1 MRDPDSSQLTA
12 TGSLAYPKISST
24 YHGPVYPMRD
34 ETPLLYSAWQHELNR
49 ISGASIRLT
58 GCLSWRTA
66 APIAHIDHNNSR
78 DDSFLFH
85 VPAPTISVDTSTAT
99 PTAASAT
106 TNTTTIPN
114 DLEQDETDSITRTR
128 LSLSRTHTS
137 PTALASIGSFPNLN
151 LHIFPHLYTTIGNVH
166 QHHTPSGAARVSFSQ
181 SLHNSDRPGSAHAHF
196 SPLHGH
202 GHRHTGHSH
211 LGSAYNSAFNSTTTS
226 ARTSLTR
233 IDALAMENSDSD
245 MGRPLGEEEIARR
258 EEERQRMEQEGR
270 EKSERETGAEVQ
282 EEARVESAPEV
293 TSADAPAPLTEST
306 TVLSSV
312 PVVPA
317 TESQAQ
323 VQITMESKI
332 PLTFL
337 LITGARRSMSF
348 DPETTVG
355 RVKELIWGG
364 WPEEFPA
371 SDKPPTP
378 SYLRLLHL
386 GKILQDEDTLTRL
399 KFPSY
404 TPSYSSPPSTSP
416 ADPAPSAPSSP
427 TSATSPSSLPAPMP
441 LTIIHLSIR
450 PHGPGI
456 PHLSEDGNGLPK
468 KKGMSI
474 RRRSL
479 FSGVQVPPLSLA
491 VFNSNNNGNN
501 GGNGPTSPT
510 SPSAGGGGGG
520 EAQSPTQGQVGVIG
534 TTGLEGGVVASAVV
548 SSSAPAPP
556 VEAGDE
562 HGGRSRE
569 GGCCVIC

>member
-1 MRDPDSSQLTA
+1 
-12 TGSLAYPKISST
+12 
-24 YHGPVYPMRD
+24 
-34 ETPLLYSAWQHELNR
+34 
-49 ISGASIRLT
+49 
-58 GCLSWRTA
+58 
-66 APIAHIDHNNSR
+66 
-78 DDSFLFH
+78 
-85 VPAPTISVDTSTAT
+85 
-99 PTAASAT
+99 
-106 TNTTTIPN
+106 
-114 DLEQDETDSITRTR
+114 
-128 LSLSRTHTS
+128 
-137 PTALASIGSFPNLN
+137 
-151 LHIFPHLYTTIGNVH
+151 
-166 QHHTPSGAARVSFSQ
+166 
-181 SLHNSDRPGSAHAHF
+181 
-196 SPLHGH
+196 
-202 GHRHTGHSH
+202 
-211 LGSAYNSAFNSTTTS
+211 
-226 ARTSLTR
+226 
-233 IDALAMENSDSD
+233 MENPDSD
-245 MGRPLGEEEIARR
+245 MGRPLGEEEIVRR
-258 EEERQRMEQEGR
+258 EEERQKMEQEGR
-270 EKSERETGAEVQ
+270 ERSERETGAEVQ
-282 EEARVESAPEV
+282 EEARVESAPEA

-306 TVLSSV
+306 TVPSSV

-323 VQITMESKI
+323 VQITVEPKI

-355 RVKELIWGG
+355 RVKELVWGG

-404 TPSYSSPPSTSP
+404 TPSYSSPAAPPSSTSP
-416 ADPAPSAPSSP
+416 TDPAPSAPSSP

-456 PHLSEDGNGLPK
+456 PPLSEDGNGLPK

-491 VFNSNNNGNN
+491 VFNSNNNN
-501 GGNGPTSPT
+501 GNGPTSPT
-510 SPSAGGGGGG
+510 SPSAGG
-520 EAQSPTQGQVGVIG
+520 EAQSPTQEQGQGQVGVVG
-534 TTGLEGGVVASAVV
+534 TAGLEGGVVASAVV

-556 VEAGDE
+556 VGAGDE
-562 HGGRSRE
+562 HGRGRG